1 MAHNLMICGTMSS
14 AGKSFIV
21 TGLCR
26 LFARMGYKVAPF
38 KSQNMALNSGVT
50 EDGDEMGRAQVVQAE
65 AAGVKPDVRMNP
77 VLLKPST
84 DVGSQVIVLGKSRG
98 NMSARDYYAYKTVLI
113 PEIMEAYESLA
124 AENDIIVIEGAG
136 SPAEINL
143 KENDIVNMG
152 LAKMLHAPVILV
164 GDIDLGGVFAQ
175 LLGTLEWMDEEE
187 KDMIAGLLINK
198 FRGDPTLLTP
208 GIEMLEERCG
218 KKVLGVVP
226 MVKAKIDEEDSITQ
240 AFATSKGSGVDIAVI
255 RLPRISNFTDFSVF
269 QVMDRVT
276 LRYVYEPAELGTPD
290 LIILPGTKS
299 TISDLEYL
307 KKTGLADAVRTLAGT
322 VPICGICGG
331 YQMLGTYISDPYEIE
346 GGGETEG
353 LGLLPTRTVMAKDKK
368 TVQTEG
374 VFEDLT
380 GVFAAL
386 NGMAYRGYEIHQ
398 GVTETLPGESSG
410 SEGASALS
418 QDAAPEIFGTYVH
431 GVFDR
436 EGIAETL
443 VNALLTR
450 KGAEKTETAGLDYD
464 RFKAEQYDI
473 LADALEQ
480 ALDLEGLK
488 KIMGM

>member
-1 MAHNLMICGTMSS
+1 MARNLMIVGTMSS

-26 LFARMGYKVAPF
+26 MFARMGYKVAPF

-50 EDGDEMGRAQVVQAE
+50 DDGAEMGRAQVVQAE
-65 AAGVKPDVRMNP
+65 ACGIRPDVRMNP

-98 NMSARDYYAYKTVLI
+98 NMSARDYYDYKTALI
-113 PEIMEAYESLA
+113 PEIMDAYESLA

-152 LAKMLHAPVILV
+152 LAKMLNAPVILV

-175 LLGTLEWMDEEE
+175 LLGTLEWLDQEE

-208 GIEMLEERCG
+208 GIEMLEARCG

-240 AFATSKGSGVDIAVI
+240 AFATSKGEGVDIAVI
-255 RLPRISNFTDFSVF
+255 RLPRISNFTDFAVF
-269 QVMDRVT
+269 QIMDHVT
-276 LRYVYEPAELGTPD
+276 LRYVSEPAELGEPD

-299 TISDLEYL
+299 TISDLEFL
-307 KKTGLADAVRTLAGT
+307 KKSGLADAIQTLAGK
-322 VPICGICGG
+322 VPVCGICGG
-331 YQMLGTYISDPYEIE
+331 YQMLGEYISDPYEIE

-353 LGLLPTRTVMAKDKK
+353 LGILPTRTVMAKEKR

-374 VFEDLT
+374 VFEGLE
-380 GVFAAL
+380 GVFSAL
-386 NGMAYRGYEIHQ
+386 NGIAYRGYEIHQ
-398 GVTETLPGESSG
+398 GVTERTDQSDALPGT
-410 SEGASALS
+410 
-418 QDAAPEIFGTYVH
+418 DAAADVPGVFGTYVH

-436 EGIAETL
+436 EGVAEAL
-443 VNALLTR
+443 VNALLER
-450 KGAEKTETAGLDYD
+450 KGLEKRESAGIDYD
-464 RFKAEQYDI
+464 RFKSEQYDI

-480 ALDLEGLK
+480 ALDIDELK
-488 KIMGM
+488 QIMGL